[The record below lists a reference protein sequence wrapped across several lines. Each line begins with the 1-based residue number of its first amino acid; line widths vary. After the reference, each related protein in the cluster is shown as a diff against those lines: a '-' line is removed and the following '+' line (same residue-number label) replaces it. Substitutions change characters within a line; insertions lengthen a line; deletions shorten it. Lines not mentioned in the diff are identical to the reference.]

1 MSIIDSF
8 DPNSDSL
15 VNPIKKKQKNLN
27 YPKIAIAC
35 FDQKL
40 INTAIKH
47 YPHKKIDQLFAGFNF
62 PVYEISFKNIK
73 VALYL
78 SILGAPATTN
88 FLELLQGR
96 GIENFIFMGGC
107 GILDENLLGE
117 SIIVPTS
124 SFRDEGVSYHY
135 QKSSDFIDIKDSEK
149 LQKILSKMKVH
160 YQTSVNWTTDAIFRE
175 TKNNINNRKLSGCTT
190 VDMEAS
196 AIHSVCAFRKI
207 HAFQFFWPLDLLM
220 DDKRQIL
227 KPSKSEKEYIDL
239 ALEISTF
246 I

>member
-1 MSIIDSF
+1 MSIIDTF
-8 DPNSDSL
+8 DPNSNSL
-15 VNPIKKKQKNLN
+15 VIPPSKKHKNLN

-40 INTAIKH
+40 INTTIKH
-47 YPHKKIDQLFAGFNF
+47 YPNKKIDQLFAGFNF
-62 PVYEISFKNIK
+62 PVYEISYKNIK

-78 SILGAPATTN
+78 SILGAPATVY
-88 FLELLQGR
+88 FIELLKSR

-107 GILDENLLGE
+107 GILDENLFGE
-117 SIIVPTS
+117 SVIVPTS

-135 QKSSDFIDIKDSEK
+135 QKSSDFIYIKDSEK
-149 LQKILSKMKVH
+149 LQNILDNMKIH
-160 YQTSVNWTTDAIFRE
+160 YKTSVNWTTDAIFRE
-175 TKNNINNRKLSGCTT
+175 TKNNIKKRKLSGCTT

-196 AIHSVCAFRKI
+196 AIHSVCAFKKI
-207 HAFQFFWPLDLLM
+207 HAFQFFWPLDLLLN
-220 DDKRQIL
+220 DKRQIV

-239 ALEISTF
+239 ALEISTY

>member
-1 MSIIDSF
+1 MSIIDTF

-15 VNPIKKKQKNLN
+15 VNPTTKKKKNLN

-35 FDQKL
+35 FDQKI
-40 INTAIKH
+40 INEAIKY

-62 PVYEISFKNIK
+62 PIYEISYKNKK

-78 SILGAPATTN
+78 SLLGAPATIH
-88 FLELLQGR
+88 FLELLHGR
-96 GIENFIFMGGC
+96 GVDNYIFMGGC
-107 GILDENLLGE
+107 GILDENLLNE
-117 SIIVPTS
+117 SIIIPTS

-135 QKSSDFIDIKDSEK
+135 QKSSDFIDIQDSDK
-149 LQKILSKMKVH
+149 LQKIFDKMKIQ
-160 YQTSVNWTTDAIFRE
+160 YKTSINWTTDAIFRE
-175 TKNNINNRKLSGCTT
+175 TKNNIAKRKSLGCTT

-207 HAFQFFWPLDLLM
+207 HTFQFFWPLDLICNNQRRM
-220 DDKRQIL
+220 IKPL
-227 KPSKSEKEYIDL
+227 KSQKEYLDL
-239 ALEISTF
+239 SLEIATF